1 MPMDIGK
8 AVVATLEAV
17 GQLFVV
23 KSKEVH
29 PGGLEVVNMDRIF
42 SNTEAQVIRLTVHM
56 PTFDSTASH
65 DHGVAIREVITTQY
79 FTF

>member
-1 MPMDIGK
+1 MTMHIGQ
-8 AVVATLEAV
+8 AVISPLKAV

-42 SNTEAQVIRLTVHM
+42 GHTKT
-56 PTFDSTASH
+56 
-65 DHGVAIREVITTQY
+65 
-79 FTF
+79 